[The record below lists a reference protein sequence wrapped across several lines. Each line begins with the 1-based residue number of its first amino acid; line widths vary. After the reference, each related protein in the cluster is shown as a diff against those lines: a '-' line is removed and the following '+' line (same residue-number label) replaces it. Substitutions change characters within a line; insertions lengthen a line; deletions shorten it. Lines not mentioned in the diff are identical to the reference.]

1 MVSKVSQ
8 PTTMPTG
15 QTGTEALF
23 RNDQTEQKAQTASVS
38 STQTTSAASSKKLDT
53 SYELNL
59 SETAQA
65 KLAASAAETNSPDNA
80 RKQLELVQAS
90 LQNSSA
96 NVSSLHKVNSQSVI
110 DLLA

>member
-8 PTTMPTG
+8 STTMPTG

-23 RNDQTEQKAQTASVS
+23 RNEQVS
-38 STQTTSAASSKKLDT
+38 QSTSDKSAAPSASSKKLDT

-59 SETAQA
+59 SEAAQA
-65 KLAASAAETNSPDNA
+65 KLASSASETDSPEKA
-80 RKQLELVQAS
+80 RKQMDLIKSAMGKSTTS
-90 LQNSSA
+90 LA
-96 NVSSLHKVNSQSVI
+96 SLHKTNTQSVM